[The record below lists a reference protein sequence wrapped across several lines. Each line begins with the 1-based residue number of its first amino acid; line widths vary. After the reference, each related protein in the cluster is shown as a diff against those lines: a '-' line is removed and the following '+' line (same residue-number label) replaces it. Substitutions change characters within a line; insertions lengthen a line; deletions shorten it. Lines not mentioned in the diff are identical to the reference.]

1 MTVKDF
7 FDWAG
12 KEFQKEMKLMRVKG
26 EEYTVS
32 DEDKLK
38 NFKSIAE
45 RLDTTS
51 SQVAMV
57 YLLKHMDSIRNYVLK
72 GVEVSD
78 ESISGRIHDARNY
91 LLLLHAIILEEK
103 LKGLAVNRK
112 NDSSWFGR
120 TEENYSASSPLKF
133 KTVTMSEAADVD
145 CEKTTAD
152 EYNKEW
158 LDETSCN
165 YR

>member
-1 MTVKDF
+1 MNVKDF
-7 FDWAG
+7 FDWAE

-45 RLDTTS
+45 RLNTTP
-51 SQVAMV
+51 SQVVMV
-57 YLLKHMDSIRNYVLK
+57 YMLKHMDSIRNYVLN
-72 GVEVSD
+72 GIEISD

-103 LKGLAVNRK
+103 LKGLVANRK
-112 NDSSWFGR
+112 INSSWFGK
-120 TEENYSASSPLKF
+120 TKENCNASSPLKF
-133 KTVTMSEAADVD
+133 KMVTMSEAADID
-145 CEKTTAD
+145 YEKTTAD
-152 EYNKEW
+152 EYNQKR
-158 LDETSCN
+158 LDEAS
-165 YR
+165 